1 MPRLLELFSGTQS
14 VSRVARRQGW
24 ETVSLDIDPANSPDL
39 CCSVLDFQEQTYPRD
54 HFDLVWASPPCESYS
69 SANNRFGRDP
79 DHETAMAAADEL
91 VRKTARILQHFSTA
105 AFVIENPLGSRLW
118 RRPVAQELGGRA
130 HKVAYC
136 QFGFRYRKLTRL
148 QASFALHLP
157 TCPGPDKCAMMRG
170 TSHLEWAQKG
180 GGGAESRNKKTAE
193 LHRIPEPL
201 VEEIIRQWQNAQ
213 GSPRGP
219 AGPGEAPG

>member
-39 CCSVLDFQEQTYPRD
+39 CCSVLDFDETAWPRD
-54 HFDLVWASPPCESYS
+54 SFDMCWASPPCESYS
-69 SANNRFGRDP
+69 SANNRFATDP
-79 DHETAMAAADEL
+79 NHEAAMAKADEL
-91 VRKTARILQHFSTA
+91 VSKTARILQHFSCA
-105 AFVIENPLGSRLW
+105 WVVENPLGSRLW

-136 QFGFRYRKLTRL
+136 QYGFPYRKLTRL
-148 QASFALHLP
+148 QASWALHLD
-157 TCPGPDKCAMMRG
+157 TCPGPGRCAMMRG
-170 TSHLEWAQKG
+170 TAHLEWAQKG
-180 GGGAESRNKKTAE
+180 GGGSQPRYKKTAE

-201 VEEIIRQWQNAQ
+201 VEELIRQLNAQ
-213 GSPRGP
+213 APRGP

>member
-39 CCSVLDFQEQTYPRD
+39 CMSVLDFDETAWPRD
-54 HFDLVWASPPCESYS
+54 SFTAIWASPPCETYS
-69 SANNRFGRDP
+69 SANNRFGRAP
-79 DHETAMAAADEL
+79 NHEAAMAAADEL
-91 VRKTARILQHFSTA
+91 VRKTARILQHFSCA
-105 AFVIENPLGSRLW
+105 WVVENPLGSRLW

-136 QFGFRYRKLTRL
+136 QYGFRYRKLTRL
-148 QASFALHLP
+148 QASFPLHLP
-157 TCPGPDKCAMMRG
+157 TCPGPGKCAMMRG
-170 TSHLEWAQKG
+170 TAHLEWAQKG
-180 GGGAESRNKKTAE
+180 GGGSQPRYKTTAE

-201 VEEIIRQWQNAQ
+201 VEELIRQLNAQ
-213 GSPRGP
+213 APRGP